1 MAPACGHA
9 GAFISDLHRVLP
21 SSSLSP
27 SPTRTHNR
35 LEMDSAVPLA
45 MSRRQ
50 LLAGTVAASCTVAA
64 RATESPADAEP
75 FRFCLNTATVMGQKL
90 TLVEQVEVAARAG
103 YTGIEPWVRDLV
115 AFAGNG
121 GDAKDIGKRARDLGL
136 SVESAIGFCEW
147 AVDDDERRRKGL
159 EQARRELD
167 LIAKIGGKR
176 MAAPPAGAADRTDLN
191 LLKVAERYRA
201 LLEIS
206 ASFGVVSQVEHW
218 GHSRCL
224 RRFGEALLVALE
236 SGHPRAC
243 VLTDVYHLYKGGS
256 GYGWVRL
263 VTPSALGVIH
273 VNDYPDKPPVGDIT
287 DAARVYPGD
296 GVAPLAAFFRDLH
309 AAGYGG
315 PLSLEVFNREYW
327 RQDALQ
333 VARTGLDKLRNV
345 VRKALAA
352 TK

>member
-1 MAPACGHA
+1 
-9 GAFISDLHRVLP
+9 
-21 SSSLSP
+21 
-27 SPTRTHNR
+27 
-35 LEMDSAVPLA
+35 

-50 LLAGTVAASCTVAA
+50 LLAGTIAAGCTVAA
-64 RATESPADAEP
+64 AATESNTDKP
-75 FRFCLNTATVMGQKL
+75 FSYCLNTATVMGQKL

-103 YTGIEPWVRDLV
+103 YTGIELWIRDLV
-115 AFAGNG
+115 AYTSAG
-121 GDAKDIGKRARDLGL
+121 GDVKDIGKRARDLGL
-136 SVESAIGFCEW
+136 AIEGSIGFCEW

-159 EQARRELD
+159 EQARREMD
-167 LIAKIGGKR
+167 LVAQIGGKR

-201 LLEIS
+201 LLDV
-206 ASFGVVSQVEHW
+206 AANFGVVAQVEHW

-224 RRFGEALLVALE
+224 RRFGEALLVVVE

-243 VLTDVYHLYKGGS
+243 VLTDVYHLYKAGS

-273 VNDYPDKPPVGDIT
+273 VNDYPEKPPVAEIT

-296 GVAPLAAFFRDLH
+296 GVAPLTTFFRDLH
-309 AAGYGG
+309 AAGYRG

-333 VARTGLDKLRNV
+333 VAKTGLEKLRNV

-352 TK
+352 NK